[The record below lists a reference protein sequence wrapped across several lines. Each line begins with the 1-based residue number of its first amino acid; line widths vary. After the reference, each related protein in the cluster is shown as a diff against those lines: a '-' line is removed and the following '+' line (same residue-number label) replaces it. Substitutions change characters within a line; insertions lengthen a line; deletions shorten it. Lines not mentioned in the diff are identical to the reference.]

1 MAGYD
6 GYSMSNNARLAY
18 QSGERPLSKWNK
30 DAFLGEVADLE
41 GEIYEKVKN
50 TPLYILKEFL
60 DYSAWHHTSKHY
72 NITRFYNFNLESF
85 VSATEEEINTLKE
98 KRKQYLAETKDERE
112 LKKKEAEK
120 KRAEKKAKKELD
132 EKIISYL
139 PFTHY
144 KTEASIL
151 RAYEAGRITLESLKE
166 SKRLKELKK
175 ELTPLLRLTKYKTI
189 IGFVIAVDKGVVT
202 KEEVEELKTKRKLKK
217 LMWLTDYKNLEDLFS
232 AYKNKEITIAE
243 LEEKKQEGRKKEF

>member
-30 DAFLGEVADLE
+30 DAFLEEVADLE

-50 TPLYILKEFL
+50 TPLYILKDFL
-60 DYSAWHHTSKHY
+60 DYSSWHHTSKHY
-72 NITRFYNFNLESF
+72 NITNFYSFNIESF

-98 KRKQYLAETKDERE
+98 NRRRYLAETKEERE

-120 KRAEKKAKKELD
+120 KRAKKELG

-144 KTEASIL
+144 KTESTIL
-151 RAYEAGRITLESLKE
+151 RAYEEGRITLGSLE
-166 SKRLKELKK
+166 ELKRAEELKK
-175 ELTPLLRLTKYKTI
+175 ELTPLLKLTKYKTI
-189 IGFVIAVDKGVVT
+189 SGFANAVEKGIVT
-202 KEEVEELKTKRKLKK
+202 KEEVDELKTKRKLKK

-232 AYKNKEITIAE
+232 VYKNKEITIAE
-243 LEEKKQEGRKKEF
+243 LEEKKQERAGKKNL